1 MSTDAIETVSGF
13 ILDAPPGELKD
24 VLSDVKALIGDD
36 DEIVQELIPAVAQ
49 YNKEQLVVV
58 KLPGSS
64 VLVPVSDANELDDG
78 RFFDVE
84 SSSSF
89 TFDHLNQKAS
99 NVQSWTLESQNAD
112 LIKSL
117 VKVTSA
123 HVSEHYPSNPA
134 FTVAPVDNDSKVAI
148 NLTGAKFSPAN
159 YWNGR
164 WRSMYIFDPSTNML
178 TGDIKVD
185 VHYYEDGNVR
195 LLSKNTVEI
204 EIPGGSASEI
214 IKAISKKE
222 KDYQA
227 SLNEE
232 FETMNQGAFK
242 ALRRQLPVTRQ
253 KIDWQKIGS
262 YRLGQKVGLFPTH
275 QAQE

>member
-64 VLVPVSDANELDDG
+64 VLVPVSDANELEDG
-78 RFFDVE
+78 RFCDVE

-89 TFDHLNQKAS
+89 AFDHLNQKAS

-117 VKVTSA
+117 VKATST

-134 FTVAPVDNDSKVAI
+134 FTVAPIENDSKVAI

-164 WRSMYIFDPSTNML
+164 WRSMYIFDPSSNML

-195 LLSKNTVEI
+195 LLSKNTLEI